1 MNTNQFKPLKKEYS
15 QGFTL
20 LELLISLSLSSVLL
34 VVLVISFNQ
43 LSRIWENNN
52 NQLDEKIDQSL
63 IIMEIEKAL
72 SAAYPYTFKSEV
84 SLKNK
89 IFFVGEN
96 NKLQWI
102 STVSPSYNDRIMIWS
117 IALSDKGF
125 KLLVTPVLSGD
136 PSNKIQHALNNNKN
150 SEMLLFTQYKVTPS
164 YLFNEASGNQEWLDS
179 WPTDERQSLPNA
191 IRLNFSATD
200 DDSELKSYDIISP
213 IAANQTQLIR
223 TR

>member
-1 MNTNQFKPLKKEYS
+1 MHTNQLKPLKKEYS

-102 STVSPSYNDRIMIWS
+102 STVSPSYNDTIMIWS
-117 IALSDKGF
+117 IALSDTGF

-136 PSNKIQHALNNNKN
+136 PGNKIQYALNNNKN

-164 YLFNEASGNQEWLDS
+164 YLFNEASGHQEWLDNWS
-179 WPTDERQSLPNA
+179 TDERQSLPNA
-191 IRLNFSATD
+191 IRLNFSAID